1 MNIRTKMIAFG
12 LAAMLTLS
20 GCGAAE
26 ALLGGSKGGTVT
38 KLWADVPP
46 LDGATQS
53 DIGMPLAAKL
63 ILQGVMKASANSEGD
78 KLDSFDFIAFTT
90 SKTPEEVQKFYANE
104 KMVSAGWNG
113 KDQPGC
119 TGGTSDAGLGGAI
132 CIFGKGEGP
141 GKGGAALFM
150 MIGQDEKT
158 KQTNIFYVRVEG
170 TPGKK

>member
-1 MNIRTKMIAFG
+1 MMNIKNKMIGFG
-12 LAAMLTLS
+12 LAALLTLS
-20 GCGAAE
+20 GCGAAD

-38 KLWADVPP
+38 TLWADVPA

-53 DIGMPLAAKL
+53 DIAMPLAAKL
-63 ILQGVMKASANSEGD
+63 ILQGMIKASAQSEGA

-90 SKTPEEVQKFYANE
+90 SKTPEEVQNFYTIE
-104 KMVSAGWNG
+104 KMTAAGWNG

-119 TGGTSDAGLGGAI
+119 TGGKSDAGLGGAI
-132 CIFGKGEGP
+132 CIFAKGDGP
-141 GKGGAALFM
+141 DKGGAALFM

-170 TPGKK
+170 KAK